1 MGNTANEFCRN
12 PQGGARAVK
21 GKEDNHLFVARSYN
35 EIHMDLSEEHAF

>member
-1 MGNTANEFCRN
+1 MGNTANEFWRIS
-12 PQGGARAVK
+12 QGGARAVK